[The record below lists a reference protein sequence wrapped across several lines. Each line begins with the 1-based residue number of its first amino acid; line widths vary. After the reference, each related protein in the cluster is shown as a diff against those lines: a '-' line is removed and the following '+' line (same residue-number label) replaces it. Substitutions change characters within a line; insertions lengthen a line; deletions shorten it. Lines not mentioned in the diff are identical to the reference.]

1 MKRGS
6 RRRKGKLLSLSAEE
20 HPSYS
25 SKRTTR
31 GGAKKTQAKRPPSSR
46 RSASRIA
53 SKPLDS
59 AGPVPPCPP
68 EGSIWAQIGLHFGS
82 VQAPVPAVRDG
93 ERGRRVRRV
102 PCRWDGRRS
111 ELSPFLFLC
120 LFFCGEWSNALIQVP
135 KPKVWIFESFM
146 CLVCHL
152 IFFSF
157 GKTGKLERFRS
168 KLER

>member
-59 AGPVPPCPP
+59 AGPV
-68 EGSIWAQIGLHFGS
+68 
-82 VQAPVPAVRDG
+82 QAPVPAVRDG

-111 ELSPFLFLC
+111 ELSLFLFLC

-152 IFFSF
+152 IFFF
-157 GKTGKLERFRS
+157 FWKNW
-168 KLER
+168 